1 MQNSGLALGLI
12 LTQFGGQVDM
22 ALVAGFWGLW
32 HIVSGLLL
40 VAVWRRNPPRVQ
52 EELPC
57 AS

>member
-1 MQNSGLALGLI
+1 MNNQAII